1 MAVRMKSVIK
11 TVKSHSGQAA
21 EEMSVEPSRI
31 FMTEDRGNSS
41 RSRIFLLRAR
51 KVNTVDDVGKKTS
64 RKDIDNLEI

>member
-1 MAVRMKSVIK
+1 MA
-11 TVKSHSGQAA
+11 
-21 EEMSVEPSRI
+21 PSRI